1 MNPELKRDIILD
13 NYQNPHHYEHIED
26 ESFIKINTR
35 NSSCIDNLDFQIK
48 LENNIIKDIYFTG
61 EACAISTA
69 TSSIMI
75 KLLSN
80 KTINEAL
87 DIINNYHNMINEQ
100 PYNREVLS
108 EALAFDEIYK
118 QQNRKN
124 CALLPWNGLLELL
137 EKKNDN

>member
-1 MNPELKRDIILD
+1 MDSELKRTIILE
-13 NYQNPHHYEHIED
+13 NYQDPYHFEYKED
-26 ESFIKINTR
+26 DSFLKFNTR

-48 LENNIIKDIYFTG
+48 IENKIIKEIYFTG

-75 KLLSN
+75 KLLTN
-80 KTINEAL
+80 KNIKEAQE
-87 DIINNYHNMINEQ
+87 IINNYQNMINET
-100 PYNREVLS
+100 PYNQELLK

-124 CALLPWNGLLELL
+124 CALLPWNGINELL
-137 EKKNDN
+137 KNIDN